1 MMQDPIEFYFDFSSP
16 YGYVASEKIDALASK
31 YRREVTWRPFLLG
44 VAFKTTGGAPLP
56 SVPMKGPYS
65 LRDMIRTAKYL
76 GVAYRHPSVFP
87 ISSVSPCRAFYWLDA
102 RDPKRAKDLA
112 RALYRA
118 YFVDDVDIS
127 GADGTIAVGAKLGLA
142 ADEVRAGIGDQAIKD
157 RTRTEVDKAIARG
170 AFGSPYIIVDGE
182 PFWGSDR
189 LDQIDKWLATG
200 GW

>member
-1 MMQDPIEFYFDFSSP
+1 MIPKPIEFYFDFSSP
-16 YGYVASEKIDALASK
+16 YGYIASEKIDALAS
-31 YRREVTWRPFLLG
+31 RHGREVTWRPFLLG

-56 SVPMKGPYS
+56 SIPIKGLYATH
-65 LRDMIRTAKYL
+65 DMVRSAKFY
-76 GVAYRHPSVFP
+76 GVKYRHPSVFP

-102 RDPKRAKDLA
+102 KDSKRAKELA

-118 YFVDDVDIS
+118 YFVDNIDLSSAESTVAVCAKFGLS
-127 GADGTIAVGAKLGLA
+127 AEELRAALADQV
-142 ADEVRAGIGDQAIKD
+142 VKD

-189 LDQIDKWLATG
+189 LDQIDRWLQTG

>member
-1 MMQDPIEFYFDFSSP
+1 MKSNPIQFYFDFSSP
-16 YGYVASEKIDALASK
+16 YGYIASEKIDALAAKFS
-31 YRREVTWRPFLLG
+31 REVTWRPFLLG

-56 SVPMKGPYS
+56 SIPVKGPYAA
-65 LRDMIRTAKYL
+65 RDMARSAKFH
-76 GVAYRHPSVFP
+76 GVAYRSPSVFP
-87 ISSVSPCRAFYWLDA
+87 ISSVSPSRAFYWLDA
-102 RDPKRAKDLA
+102 RDPKRARELA
-112 RALYRA
+112 KALYRA

-127 GADGTIAVGAKLGLA
+127 SADNTVAVCAKFGLK
-142 ADEVRAGIGDQAIKD
+142 ADEVRAGIADQAVKD
-157 RTRTEVDKAIARG
+157 RTRAEVDKAIARG

>member
-1 MMQDPIEFYFDFSSP
+1 MPSPIEFYFDFSSP
-16 YGYVASEKIDALASK
+16 YGYFASEKIDALSSK
-31 YRREVTWRPFLLG
+31 YGREVSWRPFLLG
-44 VAFKTTGGAPLP
+44 VVFKTTGGAPLP
-56 SVPMKGPYS
+56 SVPLKGPYS
-65 LRDMIRTAKYL
+65 ARDIVRSAKFY
-76 GVAYRHPSVFP
+76 GVEYRHPSVFP

-102 RDPKRAKDLA
+102 KDPKRAKALA

-118 YFVDDVDIS
+118 YFVDNTDIS
-127 GADGTIAVGAKLGLA
+127 SAEGIVAVCSKFGLS
-142 ADEVRAGIGDQAIKD
+142 ADETRVALADQVIKD

-189 LDQIDKWLATG
+189 LDQIDRWLQTG